1 MIRSKHLRL
10 QSYKTFEISISRYF
24 DSQFTKYLLNN
35 GDRRTNLDVG
45 WPFLLGGFS
54 GASVGVCG
62 IVYGSYMDVSL
73 LRLLCYILTNKLVYL
88 RNGSDCIL
96 KFVLQTLLRVRPATI
111 RNLFPLRNV
120 VVKYR
125 QISKSL

>member
-1 MIRSKHLRL
+1 MWGGL
-10 QSYKTFEISISRYF
+10 FCWEAF
-24 DSQFTKYLLNN
+24 W
-35 GDRRTNLDVG
+35 G
-45 WPFLLGGFS
+45 PLLGL
-54 GASVGVCG
+54 CG
-62 IVYGSYMDVSL
+62 IVYGSYMDVSPI
-73 LRLLCYILTNKLVYL
+73 RLLCYILTNKLVYL